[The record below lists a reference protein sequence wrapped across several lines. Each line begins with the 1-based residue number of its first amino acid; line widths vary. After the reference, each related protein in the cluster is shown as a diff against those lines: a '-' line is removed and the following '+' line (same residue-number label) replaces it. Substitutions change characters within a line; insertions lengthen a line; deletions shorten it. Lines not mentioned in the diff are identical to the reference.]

1 MNSKLTGWGKH
12 HELFIFCHGTMV
24 PGFFIG
30 LGLGDTFARSLL
42 FNKSGL
48 FSCPYKIL
56 DYFSD
61 ILFTFLTTF
70 VLITKLKSLSVF
82 LSVCLSI
89 CQSVCL
95 SVGLSFYVSIFLT
108 SL

>member
-1 MNSKLTGWGKH
+1 
-12 HELFIFCHGTMV
+12 MV

-70 VLITKLKSLSVF
+70 VLITKLESLSVF
-82 LSVCLSI
+82 LYVFLSVRESASLF
-89 CQSVCL
+89 
-95 SVGLSFYVSIFLT
+95 VGLSFIR
-108 SL
+108 